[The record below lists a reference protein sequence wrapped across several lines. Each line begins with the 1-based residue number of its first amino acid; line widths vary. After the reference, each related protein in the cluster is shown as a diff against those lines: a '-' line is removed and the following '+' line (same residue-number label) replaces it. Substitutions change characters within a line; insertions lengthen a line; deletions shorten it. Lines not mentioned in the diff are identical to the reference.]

1 MKITR
6 KQLRQ
11 LIIESSRRSRVYQDQ
26 NSETKRFEKNEELA
40 RIEKNIDNKINA
52 LSSVKSIEE
61 FNKLKSEIDQY
72 HMFFIKLFSWL

>member
-72 HMFFIKLFSWL
+72 HMFFIKLFS